1 MNIFRKFEAGV
12 AAEVA
17 GRVKWFGV
25 SRVIGSV
32 VSVAV
37 VGVAGWWLVRV
48 PPPPPEANLSFAS
61 PTVATNSTGG
71 DVNSVGS
78 GVAGTDGASVANGGG
93 AGVASVAIGGGAGV
107 ASVAIGGGAGA
118 VAVVTPQIIT
128 VHVAG
133 AVENPGVYRLRYGS
147 RVNDGVVAA
156 GGATRTA
163 NLDVINLA
171 TVLNEGEQI
180 YVPKRGEKPHTI
192 TNRPQVGGGSSG
204 GVDGVGGSGGAMN
217 GGAMNGGATNGGAMN
232 GGAMPVIN
240 INLASVV
247 ELEQLPGV
255 GPATAKAIVVYRE
268 KNGAFLRVED
278 LLKVRGI
285 GPAKLS
291 EILLRARVN

>member
-1 MNIFRKFEAGV
+1 MKIFQKFSSGG
-12 AAEVA
+12 A
-17 GRVKWFGV
+17 GRNASAFGASFMRRLRWFGV
-25 SRVIGSV
+25 SQLIGSV

-48 PPPPPEANLSFAS
+48 PPPPPEASLSFAS
-61 PTVATNSTGG
+61 TTVVASSLVANDSDVTVAT
-71 DVNSVGS
+71 
-78 GVAGTDGASVANGGG
+78 
-93 AGVASVAIGGGAGV
+93 
-107 ASVAIGGGAGA
+107 
-118 VAVVTPQIIT
+118 PQTIT

-133 AVENPGVYRLRYGS
+133 AVNNPGVYRLRYGS

-156 GGATRTA
+156 GGATTTA

-192 TNRPQVGGGSSG
+192 TGRPQVGDAG
-204 GVDGVGGSGGAMN
+204 GGATGAGGGATGVN
-217 GGAMNGGATNGGAMN
+217 GGALQI
-232 GGAMPVIN
+232 IN

-255 GPATAKAIVVYRE
+255 GPATAKAIIAYRE

-291 EILLRARVN
+291 EILPRARVN

>member
-1 MNIFRKFEAGV
+1 MKIFRLFESRA
-12 AAEVA
+12 
-17 GRVKWFGV
+17 KWFGV
-25 SRVIGSV
+25 SRLIGSV
-32 VSVAV
+32 LSVCF

-61 PTVATNSTGG
+61 TTVASSSAF
-71 DVNSVGS
+71 DPS
-78 GVAGTDGASVANGGG
+78 
-93 AGVASVAIGGGAGV
+93 
-107 ASVAIGGGAGA
+107 
-118 VAVVTPQIIT
+118 VVTPQTIT

-133 AVENPGVYRLRYGS
+133 AVKNPGVYRLKYGA

-156 GGATRTA
+156 GGATSVA

-180 YVPKRGEKPHTI
+180 YIPKRGEKPHTI
-192 TNRPQVGGGSSG
+192 TNRPQSGGGAGGGSATGGAGGVNVGGG
-204 GVDGVGGSGGAMN
+204 VTGGADGA
-217 GGAMNGGATNGGAMN
+217 GGGDGATQI
-232 GGAMPVIN
+232 IN
-240 INLASVV
+240 INLASAI

-255 GPATAKAIVVYRE
+255 GPATAKAIVSYRE

-291 EILLRARVN
+291 EIVPRARVN